1 MWLVAKL
8 RKKEFSIF
16 KQDLKNKIK
25 SKLKFYQPKLL
36 KDMNKRNKIF
46 KKEIHLMGNYIFIY
60 NEEFNNKNF
69 INSLSTTRGLDYFL
83 NKSELNQTQVIN
95 FINLCKNFEDQ
106 EGYLKPIFFKSLINF
121 KAKFLTGPFVNQ
133 VFQVVEKK
141 ENFLKIILNDLEL
154 KLTDKAK
161 YLYQP
166 I

>member
-1 MWLVAKL
+1 
-8 RKKEFSIF
+8 
-16 KQDLKNKIK
+16 
-25 SKLKFYQPKLL
+25 
-36 KDMNKRNKIF
+36 MNKRNKII

-60 NEEFNNKNF
+60 NKEFSDKNF
-69 INSLSTTRGLDYFL
+69 INSLQTTRGLDYFL
-83 NKSELNQTQVIN
+83 SKSELNQTQVTN

-106 EGYLKPIFFKSLINF
+106 DGYLKPNFFKPLINF
-121 KAKFLTGPFVNQ
+121 KGKFLTGPFVNQ
-133 VFQVVEKK
+133 VFQVIEKK

>member
-8 RKKEFSIF
+8 KKKEFSIF

-25 SKLKFYQPKLL
+25 SNLKFYQPKLF
-36 KDMNKRNKIF
+36 KEINKRNKII

-60 NEEFNNKNF
+60 NKDFKNKNF
-69 INSLSTTRGLDYFL
+69 VNFLSTTRGLDYFL
-83 NKSELNQTQVIN
+83 SKSEFNQSQLEN

-106 EGYLKPIFFKSLINF
+106 KGYLKPNFFKPLINF

-133 VFQVVEKK
+133 VFQVIEKK

-161 YLYQP
+161 HLYQP

>member
-60 NEEFNNKNF
+60 
-69 INSLSTTRGLDYFL
+69 SLSTTRGLDYFL